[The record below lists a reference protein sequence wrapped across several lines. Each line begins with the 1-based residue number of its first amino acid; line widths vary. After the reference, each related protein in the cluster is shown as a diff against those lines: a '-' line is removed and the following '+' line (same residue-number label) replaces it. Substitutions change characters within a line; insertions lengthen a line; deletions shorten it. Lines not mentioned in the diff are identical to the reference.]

1 MVDYYSVVS
10 KATNALGAHTEEA
23 RRRVY
28 DRARAA
34 FVSEVHKLAPALDRS
49 EIMAEQFYLELAIG
63 EVEADTQR
71 EQSARYRQD
80 FRQSRSG
87 SLPKLRGSFCK

>member
-1 MVDYYSVVS
+1 MADYYSLVAN
-10 KATNALGAHTEEA
+10 ATNALGAYTEEA

-49 EIMAEQFYLELAIG
+49 EIMAEQLRLELAIA
-63 EVEADTQR
+63 EVEADRQR
-71 EQSARYRQD
+71 EQCAQSAD
-80 FRQSRSG
+80 AT
-87 SLPKLRGSFCK
+87 SLTAFPRGGELAHV